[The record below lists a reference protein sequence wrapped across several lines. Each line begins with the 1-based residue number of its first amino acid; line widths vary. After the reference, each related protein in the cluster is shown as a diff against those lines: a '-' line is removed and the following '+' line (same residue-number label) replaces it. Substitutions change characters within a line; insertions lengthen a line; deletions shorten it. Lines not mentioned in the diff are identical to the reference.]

1 MEKHFKGDLK
11 QPAKM
16 VLYVGIAL
24 LIIAII
30 WRFYQRNPINKANII
45 TSSEL
50 TDIIDIS
57 ELSTAEFKYNGIA
70 EKKNKK
76 GKIWCRICYSAI
88 VKAGID
94 LKKVKID
101 VDNEK
106 KIIIISLPK
115 IGINVSM
122 VDDQSMT
129 VLPSDANI
137 EIDEMLKCCMNDA
150 EKEASSSKTL
160 KDTAYD
166 NLISSIKGL
175 LFPIIKGKNY
185 TLQFR

>member
-1 MEKHFKGDLK
+1 MEKHYREDFK
-11 QPAKM
+11 QPSKI
-16 VLYVGIAL
+16 VLFLGIAL
-24 LIIAII
+24 LVIASI
-30 WRFYQRNPINKANII
+30 WFFFQQSPINKANII

-70 EKKNKK
+70 EEKNKK
-76 GKIWCRICYSAI
+76 GKIRCRICYSAI

-101 VDNEK
+101 VDNVK
-106 KIIIISLPK
+106 KIIIISLPA
-115 IGINVSM
+115 IGINVNM

-137 EIDEMLKCCMNDA
+137 EIDEMLKCCTEDA

-160 KDTAYD
+160 RDTAYD

-175 LFPIIKGKNY
+175 LFPIIKEKGY
-185 TLQFR
+185 TLQVR